1 VSDSLD
7 ALLDLLDLEQIEV
20 NIFRG
25 RSPDETVQRVFGG
38 QVAGQALVAAGRTV
52 PADRPVHSLHA
63 YFIRPGDPAAPLVY
77 TVERVRDGHSFTTR
91 RVSAVQH
98 GRTIFT
104 LSASFHRAESG
115 LEHAMPMP
123 DVPPP
128 EDLEQ
133 NSLRLERALG
143 VSLPAHYRDSP
154 IDVRSAGPLSIEA
167 ERDPSLRTAHNLV
180 WLRVTGE
187 LPDDPLLHVCLM
199 TYASDLTLLDT
210 VLIEHGVSWFDGR
223 TSGASLDHAMWF
235 HRPFRAD
242 QWLLY
247 AQESPVAYGGRGLA
261 RGEVFTAD
269 GELVVSVVQE
279 GLIRT
284 TPKPARTEL
293 PQVPLP
299 PDPLL
304 QVRGV
309 SREMTSGRFP
319 GRRKTAR
326 QKCVAPP

>member
-1 VSDSLD
+1 MSDALER
-7 ALLDLLDLEQIEV
+7 LLDLLDLEQIEV

-52 PADRPVHSLHA
+52 PADRAVHSLHA
-63 YFIRPGDPAAPLVY
+63 YFIRPGDPAVPLLY
-77 TVERVRDGHSFTTR
+77 TVDRVRDGHSFTTR
-91 RVSAVQH
+91 RVAAVQH

-104 LSASFHRAESG
+104 LSASFHRPEPG
-115 LEHAMPMP
+115 LVHAMPMP

-128 EDLEQ
+128 EDLEP
-133 NSLRLERALG
+133 NVARLERALG
-143 VSLPAHYRDSP
+143 VSLPPRVKDSP
-154 IDVRSAGPLSIEA
+154 IDLRSAGALSIEA
-167 ERDPSLRTAHNLV
+167 QRDPSLRTAHNFV
-180 WLRVTGE
+180 WLRVNGE

-210 VLIEHGVSWFDGR
+210 VLLEHGVSWYDGQ

-247 AQESPVAYGGRGLA
+247 AQESPIAYGARGLA
-261 RGEVFTAD
+261 RGEVFTAGGD
-269 GELVVSVVQE
+269 LVVSVVQE

-284 TPKPARTEL
+284 TPKPATT
-293 PQVPLP
+293 
-299 PDPLL
+299 D
-304 QVRGV
+304 
-309 SREMTSGRFP
+309 
-319 GRRKTAR
+319 
-326 QKCVAPP
+326 